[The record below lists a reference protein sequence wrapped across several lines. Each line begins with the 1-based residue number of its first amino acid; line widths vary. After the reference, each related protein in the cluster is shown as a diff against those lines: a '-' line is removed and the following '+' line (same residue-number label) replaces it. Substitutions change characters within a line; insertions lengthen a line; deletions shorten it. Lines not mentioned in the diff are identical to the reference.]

1 MHNRNVAMVGL
12 AAGLLS
18 GIFGVGGGVLIVPGL
33 MLVAKMEQRRAHG
46 TSLAAVL
53 PIAITGLV
61 TYLTYDNVDWWAAA
75 CLVAGALPGALLGT
89 KWLATVNKKM
99 LTWLFIAVALASAV
113 RLFFGIDT
121 SQTADHSLGLTVA
134 LVAVG
139 FVSGVLAGLLGIGG
153 GIVMVPALMLL
164 GGISAVLAKGTSLAA
179 IVPTSVMGTWRNRK
193 TENVEMRAGATI
205 GVAGAATAVVG
216 GVIAEALPE
225 RVAAISF
232 AVDGGGVP
240 PARTCA
246 ARRALNPHRVDHS
259 FRHTP
264 SVPLPCECETP
275 ADRRKSRRHS
285 SHRARQSRQT
295 RLSLRFARSG
305 RRHRFERR

>member
-1 MHNRNVAMVGL
+1 MNGVSGCETARAESVRGVARRSLGEMLNRNVVIVGL

-33 MLVAKMEQRRAHG
+33 MWVVAMEQKRAHG

-53 PIAITGLV
+53 PIAVTGLV
-61 TYLTYDNVDWWAAA
+61 TYLAYGNVDWWSAA

-89 KWLATVNKKM
+89 KWLATVNKKV

-121 SQTADHSLGLTVA
+121 SQAVDHSWSLAISLA
-134 LVAVG
+134 LVG
-139 FVSGVLAGLLGIGG
+139 FLSGVLAGLLGIGG

-164 GGISAVLAKGTSLAA
+164 GGVSAVLAKGTSLAA
-179 IVPTSVMGTWRNRK
+179 IVPTSVLGTWRNRK
-193 TENVEMRAGATI
+193 SANVDIRAGITI

-225 RVAAISF
+225 RAAAVSF
-232 AVDGGGVP
+232 AVLMLVVCLRLGL
-240 PARTCA
+240 AQ
-246 ARRALNPHRVDHS
+246 RA
-259 FRHTP
+259 
-264 SVPLPCECETP
+264 
-275 ADRRKSRRHS
+275 
-285 SHRARQSRQT
+285 
-295 RLSLRFARSG
+295 
-305 RRHRFERR
+305 ER